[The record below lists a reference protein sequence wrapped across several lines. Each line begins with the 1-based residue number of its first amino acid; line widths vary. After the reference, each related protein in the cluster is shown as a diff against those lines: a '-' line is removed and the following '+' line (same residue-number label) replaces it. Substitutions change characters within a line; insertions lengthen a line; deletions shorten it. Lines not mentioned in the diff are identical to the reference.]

1 MEFTHD
7 VESELIALVE
17 ERPCLWNSKDVHY
30 HNRHVKEMAMREITE
45 NLGGGFSES
54 MVKSKWAN
62 LRSQFQREVRKIKE
76 SSQNGHPLDRYVPKW
91 AHYQQLQFLR
101 QEEPPDAAGYPSTE
115 LLPDNSM
122 ITSAPVVAWKQ
133 EKVAEQDHIP
143 EARENDISPAMPHT
157 PSGGGGGC
165 VPLKRKCF
173 TDNGAGP
180 SMSASVG
187 GSTGSGSFAGSRFRR
202 ESPMEDSSSMAAAV
216 PAVGACRAF
225 GLMMENCVSEIP
237 EGPNRDLAMLVA
249 YQALVRFKLTLN
261 GHGSDAVDIT
271 LSELFRS

>member
-1 MEFTHD
+1 MEFTHE

-17 ERPCLWNSKDVHY
+17 VRPCLWYSKDVHY
-30 HNRHVKEMAMREITE
+30 HNRHVKEIALREITE
-45 NLGGGFSES
+45 HLGAGFTEA

-76 SSQNGHPLDRYVPKW
+76 SAQGGHPMDRYVPKW
-91 AHYQQLQFLR
+91 AHYQQMQFLR
-101 QEEPPDAAGYPSTE
+101 QDDSGEAGGQSAE

-122 ITSAPVVAWKQ
+122 
-133 EKVAEQDHIP
+133 DHIP
-143 EARENDISPAMPHT
+143 ETRENEISQAGPSGHT
-157 PSGGGGGC
+157 PSIC

-173 TDNGAGP
+173 SDNGIA
-180 SMSASVG
+180 VG
-187 GSTGSGSFAGSRFRR
+187 GAGASSSGSFLGNRYRR
-202 ESPMEDSSSMAAAV
+202 ESPLEEHGNLQAAA
-216 PAVGACRAF
+216 PTVGACRAF

>member
-122 ITSAPVVAWKQ
+122 
-133 EKVAEQDHIP
+133 DHIP

-157 PSGGGGGC
+157 PSSGGGGC

>member
-17 ERPCLWNSKDVHY
+17 VRPCLWNSKDVHY
-30 HNRHVKEMAMREITE
+30 HNRHVKEMAVREITE
-45 NLGGGFSES
+45 HLGAGLTEV

-76 SSQNGHPLDRYVPKW
+76 SAQGGHPLDRYVPKW
-91 AHYQQLQFLR
+91 AHYQQMQFLR
-101 QEEPPDAAGYPSTE
+101 QDDAGEGGCQSTE
-115 LLPDNSM
+115 LLLDNSM
-122 ITSAPVVAWKQ
+122 
-133 EKVAEQDHIP
+133 DHIP
-143 EARENDISPAMPHT
+143 ETRENEISQAGPSVHT
-157 PSGGGGGC
+157 PSTVC
-165 VPLKRKCF
+165 VSLKRKCF
-173 TDNGAGP
+173 SDNGIT
-180 SMSASVG
+180 VG
-187 GSTGSGSFAGSRFRR
+187 GAGASSSSGSIPGSRYRR
-202 ESPMEDSSSMAAAV
+202 ESPLEEPSNLQTAA
-216 PAVGACRAF
+216 PTVGACRAF

>member
-1 MEFTHD
+1 MVEFTHD

-17 ERPCLWNSKDVHY
+17 ERPCLWNSKDIHY

-45 NLGGGFSES
+45 QLGAGFTES

-62 LRSQFQREVRKIKE
+62 LRSQFQREVRKIKD
-76 SSQNGHPLDRYVPKW
+76 SAQGGHPLDRYVPKW

-101 QEEPPDAAGYPSTE
+101 QDDTPEPFNYTPAE
-115 LLPDNSM
+115 LQHDNSM
-122 ITSAPVVAWKQ
+122 DHSLSDIHPPCEPAPPPG
-133 EKVAEQDHIP
+133 H
-143 EARENDISPAMPHT
+143 SP
-157 PSGGGGGC
+157 
-165 VPLKRKCF
+165 VPLKRKCYS
-173 TDNGAGP
+173 DNGVG
-180 SMSASVG
+180 VG
-187 GSTGSGSFAGSRFRR
+187 GAGTSSTSSFQLGRYRR
-202 ESPMEDSSSMAAAV
+202 ESPPEDPCGSTATVAPPS
-216 PAVGACRAF
+216 VGACRAF
-225 GLMMENCVSEIP
+225 GLMMENCVSDIP